1 MKKTLLIVLPLL
13 FIMSCEEDKDVS
25 AFVGT
30 WAVTNMSVYDNE
42 NCTGDPTTEIVVANL
57 PDSVIFEISMSKEE
71 DGTSEMTILQDDG
84 THYTGTGTWSE
95 SSDGTLLVT
104 IIYGAGSGD
113 EATDNWSF
121 ELSDDETTMIDQMSG
136 EDYCT
141 EWVFTKQ

>member
-57 PDSVIFEISMSKEE
+57 PDSVIFEISMSIEE

-95 SSDGTLLVT
+95 SSDGILLVT

-121 ELSDDETTMIDQMSG
+121 ELSDDETTMIDQVSG

>member
-57 PDSVIFEISMSKEE
+57 PDSVIFEISMSIEE

-121 ELSDDETTMIDQMSG
+121 ELSEDETTMIDQVSG

>member
-1 MKKTLLIVLPLL
+1 
-13 FIMSCEEDKDVS
+13 
-25 AFVGT
+25 
-30 WAVTNMSVYDNE
+30 MSVYDNE
-42 NCTGDPTTEIVVANL
+42 NCTGDPTEEVVVANL
-57 PDSVIFEISMSKEE
+57 PDSVIFEIFMSIEE

-84 THYTGTGTWSE
+84 THFTGTGTWSE

-121 ELSDDETTMIDQMSG
+121 ELSDDETTLIDQMSG
-136 EDYCT
+136 EDSCA

>member
-57 PDSVIFEISMSKEE
+57 PDSVIFEISMSIEE

-104 IIYGAGSGD
+104 IIYGAGSSD

-121 ELSDDETTMIDQMSG
+121 ELSDDETTMIDQVSG